1 MLILQVNKNKLML
14 RRKFASN
21 IKIAKTN
28 DSDNKNEHDDD
39 DNEQEDNDVVKD
51 ANTPRKGV
59 EDEEEV
65 EDDDDEMNQS
75 LPYFSIVKMIRFA
88 DLK

>member
-51 ANTPRKGV
+51 ANAARKGV
-59 EDEEEV
+59 EDEEE
-65 EDDDDEMNQS
+65 EEEDDEMNQS

>member
-1 MLILQVNKNKLML
+1 ML

-59 EDEEEV
+59 DDEGGDEE
-65 EDDDDEMNQS
+65 DDDEMNQS

-88 DLK
+88 DLKKTFNSFRIPT